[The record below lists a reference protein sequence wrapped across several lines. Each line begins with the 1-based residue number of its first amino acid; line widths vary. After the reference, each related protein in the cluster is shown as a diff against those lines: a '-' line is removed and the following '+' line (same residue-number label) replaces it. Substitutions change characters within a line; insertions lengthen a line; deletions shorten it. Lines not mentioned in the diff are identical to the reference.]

1 MEFTKEGREGG
12 RQEAMKVEGDSD
24 QGPPA
29 EPGGV
34 W

>member
-1 MEFTKEGREGG
+1 MESTKEGREGG

-24 QGPPA
+24 PGPPS